1 MLQRHYDRRNDT
13 AQLLDA
19 HPQVNPHR
27 VFRIL
32 RRGER
37 HSAQQWLKL
46 DDSLSQSANDHGLMT
61 SPLFRVH
68 LASLEQR
75 RLSGTADWLQVGLDV
90 QPEGGS
96 AENNP
101 VPQRR
106 QQTQAAT
113 AVAVVDD
120 SVLVDGYDDLVA
132 DLI

>member
-1 MLQRHYDRRNDT
+1 
-13 AQLLDA
+13 
-19 HPQVNPHR
+19 
-27 VFRIL
+27 
-32 RRGER
+32 
-37 HSAQQWLKL
+37 
-46 DDSLSQSANDHGLMT
+46 MT

-96 AENNP
+96 AENNA

-120 SVLVDGYDDLVA
+120 SVLVGGYDDLVA
-132 DLI
+132 DLVEVVLFLHSDVP